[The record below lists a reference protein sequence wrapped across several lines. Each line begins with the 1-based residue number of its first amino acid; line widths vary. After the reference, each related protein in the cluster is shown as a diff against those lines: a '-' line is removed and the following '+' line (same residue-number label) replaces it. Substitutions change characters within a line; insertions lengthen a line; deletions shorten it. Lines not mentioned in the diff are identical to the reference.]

1 MRLETPNA
9 KRVATMYLCKDAGLY
24 DYWETYVKRPI
35 QTLVKR
41 APELKDGPMDDVIDD
56 VLRDIAPLVSEAVQK
71 QMIQITFDEFEAGAF
86 AGAKDAIDGRLPAV
100 KGKNFYPKYN
110 CPRDC
115 DWGVQGYLQGYQ
127 NPGIVA
133 SKGLTDRKLKKTV
146 LKAIQAQEEDDLAEN
161 VVFDKLYGIWQ
172 NINPVN
178 LVKMT
183 IKMVKQYGWKIGVG
197 IALVQAIETFVIPAI
212 ATGLGAPPP
221 VAAALSQLPITE
233 IVLPIAAKTLGI
245 EVGDPPVIT
254 DDVDEFLA
262 ENPDVKLG
270 STMSNTTFKDVLR
283 EVRNISKISNNQ
295 IRFSDSSP
303 YGNIRRRRKM
313 AIDRTTI
320 YEIDNIMGFIWAK
333 WLKGDD
339 KKLFKNSAKEVA
351 RILIEERGMTDEEAI
366 EYVQKVASWTERMED
381 WATD

>member
-1 MRLETPNA
+1 
-9 KRVATMYLCKDAGLY
+9 
-24 DYWETYVKRPI
+24 
-35 QTLVKR
+35 
-41 APELKDGPMDDVIDD
+41 
-56 VLRDIAPLVSEAVQK
+56 
-71 QMIQITFDEFEAGAF
+71 
-86 AGAKDAIDGRLPAV
+86 
-100 KGKNFYPKYN
+100 
-110 CPRDC
+110 
-115 DWGVQGYLQGYQ
+115 
-127 NPGIVA
+127 
-133 SKGLTDRKLKKTV
+133 LKKTV